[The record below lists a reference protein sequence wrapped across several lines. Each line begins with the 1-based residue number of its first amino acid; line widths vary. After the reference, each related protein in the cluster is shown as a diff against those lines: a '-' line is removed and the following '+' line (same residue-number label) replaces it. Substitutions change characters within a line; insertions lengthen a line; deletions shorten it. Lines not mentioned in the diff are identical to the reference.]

1 VKNDPKPQEGVHK
14 NSILRRTDRRPK
26 TRYSR
31 FRRILSWTGISF
43 GACIVVLIL
52 FFIGI
57 QTWPAVGAQ
66 GADFLRGIIGD
77 QAVAGLEMEFNQ
89 VQDTIQKLKYQ
100 LGRETPAAP
109 WNTLQTSAQTFSP
122 TARLTEITT
131 PPSETQ
137 TPAAS
142 QSTATPF
149 DLNNPVPTYL
159 PTPSAWTPASVTPLG
174 TDPGEGIWSAY
185 IQDAQGNTVAYRTY
199 LQPDPTRPYTLVAV
213 VAIDLTRARLHFVL
227 GTTEPASPNATP
239 DPATR
244 SGAIPATDRV
254 ANFLLAAFNGG
265 FKARHGEFGA
275 MADGITALP
284 PRDGLGTL
292 AIYKSGRVSLG
303 EWGAGIM
310 LTPDM
315 VAFRQN
321 GPLVI
326 QQGKINPRI
335 YNNSP
340 QDWGYT
346 VNDVSPTVRSGI
358 GLSED
363 ENTLFYFCGP
373 SLSMEALAKS
383 MQAAGAW
390 NAIQLDINNYWTLF
404 VKMKPSGS
412 KLIPEPLLPKLMVAN
427 IERYLWNYSRDYF
440 YITSAAR

>member
-1 VKNDPKPQEGVHK
+1 MKNNPKPQDGINK
-14 NSILRRTDRRPK
+14 NRILRRTDKKPK
-26 TRYSR
+26 NWYSR
-31 FRRILSWTGISF
+31 FRRILGWTGIAF
-43 GACIVVLIL
+43 GACIGVLIL

-57 QTWPAVGAQ
+57 QTWPAIGAQ

-77 QAVAGLEMEFNQ
+77 QVVAGLEMELNQ

-100 LGRETPAAP
+100 LARETPAAP
-109 WNTLQTSAQTFSP
+109 WNTLQTSAQTLSP
-122 TARLTEITT
+122 IAPFAETITST
-131 PPSETQ
+131 SEAH

-142 QSTATPF
+142 QSTATPS
-149 DLNNPVPTYL
+149 DLNNPVPTDQ
-159 PTPSAWTPASVTPLG
+159 PTLTAWTPAYLTPLG
-174 TDPGEGIWSAY
+174 SASGEGVWSAY
-185 IQDAQGNTVAYRTY
+185 IQNAQGYTVAYRTF

-213 VAIDLTRARLHFVL
+213 VAIDLTHTRLHFVL
-227 GTTEPASPNATP
+227 GTIEPASPNATP

-244 SGAIPATDRV
+244 VGAIPATDRA
-254 ANFLLAAFNGG
+254 ANVLLAAFNGG
-265 FKARHGEFGA
+265 FKGRHGEFGA

-292 AIYKSGRVSLG
+292 AIYKSGRISLG
-303 EWGAGIM
+303 EWGPGMM

-373 SLSMEALAKS
+373 SLSMEALAKT